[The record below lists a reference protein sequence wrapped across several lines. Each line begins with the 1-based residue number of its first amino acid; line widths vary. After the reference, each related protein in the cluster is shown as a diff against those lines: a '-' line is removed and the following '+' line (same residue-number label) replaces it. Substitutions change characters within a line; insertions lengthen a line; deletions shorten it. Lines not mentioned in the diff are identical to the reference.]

1 MEQER
6 IHSLH
11 HDPNDWLGF
20 GTIGSNEEAKQFFDE
35 ARKRFS
41 KHASGTDM
49 FEKFV
54 RDHEQRFSQRFSHF
68 LDISREF
75 DPTPP
80 SVNNPSVSQD
90 GSSEPS
96 TDFMTPG
103 FPFAGSSFPRF
114 SSFGKF
120 PRFSNILM
128 ASPPSAHTISTSW
141 ADAEKIELSRSTFYR
156 THINSYRFSSDQ
168 VNSNYEESYESESES
183 EDEESNASAL
193 EPPPQRKA
201 IEDVRSEPCSLSIAP
216 SEASET
222 NTEVN
227 CQRSPDQ
234 TPEQRKDRL
243 FRLANELL
251 MTERSYVAVLNL
263 IDQVFHFRVDQ
274 ENRAHHMFPQETV
287 PQMFSNIKSIYKF
300 HNDHLL
306 PQLEERMGK
315 WDMDPRIGDIMKT
328 SAPFLKLYSEYVK
341 NFDSAMSLIN
351 AMQAKNARFAAIMHE
366 IHQMPECGNL
376 TLTHHML
383 SPIQRIPRYELLLK
397 DYLKK
402 LSDDSNDRGDTEKAL
417 HLVSLAAN
425 HANEAMKKISQFQ
438 QLLEIQENISGA
450 VDLVSPTREL
460 LKEGKVHKISARS
473 TDHQERYLF
482 LFSDV
487 LLLCSPRLISNR
499 VISGPT
505 YRLRVKF
512 DIESLQVLEGDNI
525 ETENTFYIRDQSCCK
540 TVELYTHT
548 SKEKEVWLDALFRA
562 MDELYRRKSSL
573 RISPESDSTNGC
585 VLGQSDDSPVTAPDV
600 DLGKRAPTLKRM
612 DSARLCKDCE
622 GSFGVMRRK
631 HHCHACG
638 LVVCG
643 KCSGHKMP
651 LQFEGNKMCRV
662 CQSCYKILIQ
672 RSAPNSPEISASNSP
687 AAFSRGKGV
696 LEVPANAPC
705 VLSGYMQLKTSKSW
719 VSRWFALHSDFVLYS
734 FRSHSDK
741 RAMTAT
747 PVPGFT
753 VLLVLDNKGEPESG
767 KEKTFKMYHKR
778 KTYYFQTSAKED
790 TMRWVHALEMASHAE
805 LPSPDSSTR

>member
-1 MEQER
+1 MERER
-6 IHSLH
+6 IHSLQ

-20 GTIGSNEEAKQFFDE
+20 GTIGSNEEAKQFFAE
-35 ARKRFS
+35 ARERFA

-68 LDISREF
+68 LDISGDF
-75 DPTPP
+75 DPTQ
-80 SVNNPSVSQD
+80 SSAVSHPSVSQD
-90 GSSEPS
+90 GNSEATS
-96 TDFMTPG
+96 EFMSPG
-103 FPFAGSSFPRF
+103 FPFAGSPFPRF

-128 ASPPSAHTISTSW
+128 ASPPPTNTITTSW
-141 ADAEKIELSRSTFYR
+141 GETEKIELSRSTFYR
-156 THINSYRFSSDQ
+156 THINSYRFSSDH
-168 VNSNYEESYESESES
+168 VNSNYAEAYESESES
-183 EDEESNASAL
+183 EDEESSASAL
-193 EPPPQRKA
+193 EPPPLRKA
-201 IEDVRSEPCSLSIAP
+201 IEDVRPEPCALSIAP

-222 NTEVN
+222 NTEVDS
-227 CQRSPDQ
+227 QRSPDQ

-251 MTERSYVAVLNL
+251 MTERSYVAVLYL

-287 PQMFSNIKSIYKF
+287 PQMFSNIKSIYQF
-300 HNDHLL
+300 HNDFLL
-306 PQLEERMGK
+306 PQLEERMRN
-315 WDMDPRIGDIMKT
+315 WDMDPRIGDIMKNF
-328 SAPFLKLYSEYVK
+328 APFLKLYTEYVK

-351 AMQAKNARFAAIMHE
+351 AVQSKNARFAAIMHE
-366 IHQMPECGNL
+366 IHQLPECGNL

-402 LSDDSNDRGDTEKAL
+402 LSDDSNDREDTEKAL
-417 HLVSLAAN
+417 HLVSTAAN

-512 DIESLQVLEGDNI
+512 DVESLQVLEGDNI
-525 ETENTFYIRDQSCCK
+525 ETENTFYVRDHNK
-540 TVELYTHT
+540 TVELYTQT
-548 SKEKEVWLDALFRA
+548 SKEKEIWLDALFRA
-562 MDELYRRKSSL
+562 MQELSRRKSSFKF
-573 RISPESDSTNGC
+573 SPESDTTNGC
-585 VLGQSDDSPVTAPDV
+585 VVGQNDDTSVSAPDV
-600 DLGKRAPTLKRM
+600 DLGKRAPALKRM
-612 DSARLCKDCE
+612 DSASRCKDCG

-643 KCSGHKMP
+643 KCSGHKVQ
-651 LQFEGNKMCRV
+651 LQFEENKMCRV
-662 CQSCYKILIQ
+662 CQSCYKIIIQ
-672 RSAPNSPEISASNSP
+672 RSAPNSPEISASSSH
-687 AAFSRGKGV
+687 ASFSRGKGV

-753 VLLVLDNKGEPESG
+753 VSLVLDNKGEPESG
-767 KEKTFKMYHKR
+767 KEKIFKMYHKR
-778 KTYYFQTSAKED
+778 KTYFFQTSARED
-790 TMRWVHALEMASHAE
+790 TLRWVHALEMASHAE
-805 LPSPDSSTR
+805 LPSPDSSAR

>member
-6 IHSLH
+6 IQSLK

-20 GTIGSNEEAKQFFDE
+20 GTIGSSEEDQRFFDD
-35 ARKRFS
+35 ARERFQ
-41 KHASGTDM
+41 K
-49 FEKFV
+49 FE
-54 RDHEQRFSQRFSHF
+54 RDHAHRLSQRFSHF
-68 LDISREF
+68 LDISGDF
-75 DPTPP
+75 NATQ
-80 SVNNPSVSQD
+80 VSLSSSGVIQD
-90 GSSEPS
+90 GDREQSSELMS
-96 TDFMTPG
+96 PG
-103 FPFAGSSFPRF
+103 SHFGGTAFPRLP
-114 SSFGKF
+114 SFGRF

-128 ASPPSAHTISTSW
+128 GSPVPNTVTSSRCEK
-141 ADAEKIELSRSTFYR
+141 EKIQLSHSTFYN
-156 THINSYRFSSDQ
+156 TYINSSRFSYDQ
-168 VNSNYEESYESESES
+168 TSRMDEDGYESESES
-183 EDEESNASAL
+183 EDEESTISAL
-193 EPPPQRKA
+193 EPPPRVAA
-201 IEDVRSEPCSLSIAP
+201 IEYQRQEPRTLSIAP
-216 SEASET
+216 SEISESG
-222 NTEVN
+222 TEVDS
-227 CQRSPDQ
+227 QRTPEQ

-251 MTERSYVAVLNL
+251 MTERSYVAVLYL

-287 PQMFSNIKSIYKF
+287 HQMFSNIKSIYKF
-300 HNDHLL
+300 HHDHLL
-306 PQLEERMGK
+306 PQLEERMK
-315 WDMDPRIGDIMKT
+315 VWDNKPRIGDIMKEF
-328 SAPFLKLYSEYVK
+328 APFLKLYTEYVK

-351 AMQAKNARFAAIMHE
+351 ATQAKNTRFAAIMQE

-402 LSDDSNDRGDTEKAL
+402 LSEDSDDKQDTEKAL
-417 HLVSLAAN
+417 HLVSTAAN

-473 TDHQERYLF
+473 GSVNHQERYLF

-512 DIESLQVLEGDNI
+512 DVESLRVLEGDNM
-525 ETENTFYIRDQSCCK
+525 ETVNTFYVQDHSK
-540 TVELYTHT
+540 KVELYTHT
-548 SKEKEVWLDALFRA
+548 SAEKRAWIDALCQA
-562 MDELYRRKSSL
+562 LQELHRRKSSL
-573 RISPESDSTNGC
+573 RISPESAASNGYG
-585 VLGQSDDSPVTAPDV
+585 VPQNSESATLPAVDP
-600 DLGKRAPTLKRM
+600 DLGKRAPTYVRM
-612 DSARLCKDCE
+612 DSVSRCKYCG

-638 LVVCG
+638 KVVCW

-651 LQFEGNKMCRV
+651 LQYEENKMCRV
-662 CQSCYKILIQ
+662 CLSCYEILIQ

-687 AAFSRGKGV
+687 AAYFRTKGV
-696 LEVPANAPC
+696 LEVPASAPC

-719 VSRWFALHSDFVLYS
+719 VTRWFALHSDFVLYS
-734 FRSHSDK
+734 FRSHNDK
-741 RAMTAT
+741 EAMTAT

-753 VLLVLDNKGEPESG
+753 VSLVVDNKGEQETS
-767 KEKTFKMYHKR
+767 KEKMFKMFHKR
-778 KTYYFQTSAKED
+778 KTYYFQTSARED
-790 TMRWVHALEMASHAE
+790 TERWVQVLVMASHAE
-805 LPSPDSSTR
+805 LPSPEDAAQ